1 MARCPQVRGGEEE
14 RVGESGEERRGEER
28 EGEGRG
34 GERCY
39 RGSSK
44 ECDKS
49 LPSTPS
55 PVEAAAPT
63 GLLFNCPPCPAL
75 IAPP

>member
-1 MARCPQVRGGEEE
+1 MRWGGERE
-14 RVGESGEERRGEER
+14 RAVESGEERRGQER
-28 EGEGRG
+28 EGEERG
-34 GERCY
+34 VIRAVV
-39 RGSSK
+39 
-44 ECDKS
+44 KS
-49 LPSTPS
+49 AIKALPQHPS